1 MRVDLLKSVFR
12 YRFQTAYRCSKIKE
26 MIDLALNDNIKVA
39 LKKIIL
45 NIVNGDFSR
54 LSSVG
59 VIGRLSEEDMKV
71 SYWIMAE

>member
-1 MRVDLLKSVFR
+1 M
-12 YRFQTAYRCSKIKE
+12 
-26 MIDLALNDNIKVA
+26 ALNDNIKVA